1 MHQNLCASFF
11 LVHCLFEKT
20 KVIFEL
26 YVTNRVER
34 YVDRS
39 ISWRFENRRRR
50 NGRRKLLFSPEK
62 MKSIFWLSSL
72 PVTWQH
78 QGGSGFLNPGHQ
90 MDPTSQIWD
99 PYHAP
104 YHASTQDLFLF
115 LTLRFL
121 VDLRGLGLSA
131 QKRYSHPLFLLPSLF
146 CTPLIMILS
155 DFQLI
160 SKSTFVNFS
169 LFKLM
174 VHIFMLKL
182 CKSLLTSFQTFFN
195 LFS

>member
-1 MHQNLCASFF
+1 LHQNLFASFF

-26 YVTNRVER
+26 YVKNRVER

-104 YHASTQDLFLF
+104 YYASTQDLFCFWLYVF
-115 LTLRFL
+115 WLTC
-121 VDLRGLGLSA
+121 VDLGFQPRSA
-131 QKRYSHPLFLLPSLF
+131 IR
-146 CTPLIMILS
+146 TPYFYYPVYFAPPWLW
-155 DFQLI
+155 F
-160 SKSTFVNFS
+160 
-169 LFKLM
+169 
-174 VHIFMLKL
+174 
-182 CKSLLTSFQTFFN
+182 
-195 LFS
+195 